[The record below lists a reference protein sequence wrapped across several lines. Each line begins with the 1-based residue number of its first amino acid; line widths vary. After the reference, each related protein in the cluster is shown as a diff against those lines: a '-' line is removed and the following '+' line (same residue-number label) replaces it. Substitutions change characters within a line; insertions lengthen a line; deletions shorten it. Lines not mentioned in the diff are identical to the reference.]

1 MVSALSEVV
10 GDGTELPVR
19 CCAELVG
26 SILCNVSNQA
36 SFSVSDFIITCSS
49 DDEPA
54 MIKRAS

>member
-19 CCAELVG
+19 FCAEVG

-36 SFSVSDFIITCSS
+36 SLSVSDFIITCSS